1 MECGGPH
8 TYEEYK
14 RQTVP
19 ERSRPSGQRP
29 LTRGIGGSL
38 YLLLVGPKA
47 HV

>member
-19 ERSRPSGQRP
+19 EHSRTSRLIL
-29 LTRGIGGSL
+29 LTGGVGRTL
-38 YLLLVGPKA
+38 Y
-47 HV
+47 